1 MSNQSA
7 VAVTYGIDLGKTW
20 FHVVGLDSSG
30 KPVKKGKFN
39 RSGVRAFFVNVPRA
53 LIGMEACSGAHHW
66 ARLFAMHGHRVRL
79 KAPKF
84 AAPYRLSGKAARTT
98 RQMPTRSAR
107 P

>member
-53 LIGMEACSGAHHW
+53 LIGMEACPGSQW
-66 ARLFAMHGHRVRL
+66 LARKLQALGHDVRIIPAQFV
-79 KAPKF
+79 K
-84 AAPYRLSGKAARTT
+84 PYVKSNRKLP
-98 RQMPTRSAR
+98 RQADS
-107 P
+107 